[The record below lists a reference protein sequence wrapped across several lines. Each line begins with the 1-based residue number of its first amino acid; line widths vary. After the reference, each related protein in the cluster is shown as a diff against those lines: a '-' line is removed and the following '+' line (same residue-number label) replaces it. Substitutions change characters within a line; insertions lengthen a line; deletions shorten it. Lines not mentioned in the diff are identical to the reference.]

1 MSENKKDEIPDLDFK
16 IENVVGTVTVDIEGR
31 LDLVKIAKNLPDV
44 EYNPERFP
52 GIILRI
58 DKPKATFLIFST
70 GKMVI
75 TGLRKAIEAEKAVA
89 KAVKKIKGAGIKI
102 SNPQVKI
109 VNIVASGDLHVA
121 VDLNAATILMEY
133 AMYEPEV
140 FPGLIYRI
148 QDPKSVF
155 LIFST
160 GKIVCTGVKDEKT
173 AKRAVMKL
181 YKQIQDLN
189 LTKRGEYEEEFQD
202 LTFI

>member
-75 TGLRKAIEAEKAVA
+75 TGLR
-89 KAVKKIKGAGIKI
+89 
-102 SNPQVKI
+102 
-109 VNIVASGDLHVA
+109 
-121 VDLNAATILMEY
+121 
-133 AMYEPEV
+133 
-140 FPGLIYRI
+140 
-148 QDPKSVF
+148 
-155 LIFST
+155 
-160 GKIVCTGVKDEKT
+160 
-173 AKRAVMKL
+173 
-181 YKQIQDLN
+181 
-189 LTKRGEYEEEFQD
+189 
-202 LTFI
+202 